1 MPNQDNVDAPITLLG
16 IGRSGT
22 SLLEA
27 CFRAHPNI
35 QSIGESSGLIF
46 SAASGAHST
55 LIPSAN
61 KFPDRYDYDGF
72 VIRKLLLAI
81 EPSGRER
88 WFHKP
93 IGVPKLISWWQLP
106 GEKSTNGF
114 PVEWYWKVLDAAF
127 PRGKY
132 LACLR
137 NPWDVVLSWERFS
150 GWKQKDLWRDVLIC
164 YKILLHGMDR
174 LNIILFFDDLIKLP
188 AETLELVFRAVDMPM
203 IEGALAAYSKPR
215 SMRGNAI
222 MESHRDAWDSCEKPN
237 LSEQEAQEILGL
249 WKRLDRSFESPP
261 QYKSIFPF

>member
-1 MPNQDNVDAPITLLG
+1 MPNKDNVKAPITLLG

-27 CFRAHPNI
+27 CFKAQPNI

-61 KFPDRYDYDGF
+61 RFPDRYEYDGH
-72 VIRKLLLAI
+72 VIQRLLMAV

-106 GEKSTNGF
+106 GAKITNGF
-114 PVEWYWKVLDAAF
+114 PIEWYWKVLDAAF
-127 PRGKY
+127 PDGKF

-137 NPWDVVLSWERFS
+137 NPWDVVLSWERFT

-164 YKILLHGMDR
+164 YQMVTHAVDR
-174 LNIILFFDDLIKLP
+174 FDMILFFDDLINRP
-188 AETLELVFRAVDMPM
+188 AETLEQVFRAVDLPM
-203 IEGALAAYSKPR
+203 VDGALAAYDKPR
-215 SMRGNAI
+215 SMRGNKI
-222 MESHRDAWDSCEKPN
+222 MESHRDSWDSCEKPN
-237 LSEQEAQEILGL
+237 LSAEEAMQIVGL
-249 WKRLDRSFESPP
+249 WKHLGQSFDSPAA
-261 QYKSIFPF
+261 YKSIFPF